1 MAAASGPRRVR
12 GPFAHISGIKG
23 GAKQFRDRCSAVSPR
38 SVTSAEPHYHSQAQ
52 IAFRG
57 RDRFLG
63 LRLCDQGDVVK
74 RIVPLAAHTVE
85 EGKGRSQRRVEMLL
99 RGFNHR
105 AIMAKLDPGSAS
117 VA

>member
-1 MAAASGPRRVR
+1 VPLA
-12 GPFAHISGIKG
+12 
-23 GAKQFRDRCSAVSPR
+23 PR

-74 RIVPLAAHTVE
+74 SIVPLAAHTVE

-99 RGFNHR
+99 RGYNHR
-105 AIMAKLDPGSAS
+105 AMMAKLDPGSAS
-117 VA
+117 VAQHQSKRPFEH